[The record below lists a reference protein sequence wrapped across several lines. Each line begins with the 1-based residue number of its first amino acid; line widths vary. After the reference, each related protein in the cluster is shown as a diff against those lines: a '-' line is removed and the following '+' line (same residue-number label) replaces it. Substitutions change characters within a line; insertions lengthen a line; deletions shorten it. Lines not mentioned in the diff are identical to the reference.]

1 MTNNKQQMAVDVKEL
16 YSNIEDLIIKWNLDG
31 YKTAGYLTRQIMEL
45 IGDVTTKEEMTNNK
59 QQTAVEWLLN
69 AIETKNGEEFSSYY
83 SEFIEQA
90 KEMEKEQ
97 KANTWDTTATITNIT
112 HFCEVFEPAYK
123 PSPTVATI
131 IPCKKCGKS
140 LWQHAKWTNT
150 I

>member
-1 MTNNKQQMAVDVKEL
+1 MTDE
-16 YSNIEDLIIKWNLDG
+16 
-31 YKTAGYLTRQIMEL
+31 
-45 IGDVTTKEEMTNNK
+45 TKK
-59 QQTAVEWLLN
+59 TAVEQMFQEMLEIQQSGKTLTFDENLLLL
-69 AIETKNGEEFSSYY
+69 EKY
-83 SEFIEQA
+83 
-90 KEMEKEQ
+90 KEMEKQ
-97 KANTWDTTATITNIT
+97 QHGKTWDTTATITNIT